1 MFLFVTNMIVTLNVT
16 NILEENFSINFYI
29 YNNLYFTFKWLIIW

>member
-29 YNNLYFTFKWLIIW
+29 YNNLYFAFKWLIIW